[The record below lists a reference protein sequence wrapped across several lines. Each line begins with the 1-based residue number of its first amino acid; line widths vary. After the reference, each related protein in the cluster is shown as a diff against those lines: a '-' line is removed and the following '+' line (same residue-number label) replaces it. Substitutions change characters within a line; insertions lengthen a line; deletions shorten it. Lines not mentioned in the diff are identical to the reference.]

1 MVQTTAQQ
9 RVSWQEF
16 ECNEHKLVDMAFG
29 PGRILVAPPT
39 CDAWRALATVLRL
52 NNYKIRPADTSSYN
66 CREITAGSGKS
77 LHSYGLAVDIN
88 ASTNP
93 FVLTLDGR
101 AARFSNKATQDE
113 RAQEVRLG
121 QADTDM
127 TPQMIADVRAIKTKN
142 GNVVFDWGGN
152 WNDRKDPMHFE
163 VDVSPADL
171 QTGIDWN
178 TVKGADG
185 QPAADVAWGHEGEEA
200 PIHVE
205 TFAGELGVFE
215 KCYPAV
221 EKWEGQ
227 FLNDPND
234 PRGPTNMGITQDEL
248 ARFRERPVTQ
258 DELRDLTREEA
269 RQILRELYWKPIRAD
284 RLPLPV
290 AQVCYDAA
298 VLTGVRRAGR
308 TLQEALNRQGND
320 LAVDGIIGRA
330 TIGAAREADP
340 KRVVDDFA
348 AIQES
353 YLRSRPGFAKYGK
366 GWLSRLA
373 DVHSVA
379 TAMAAAAPRPAPAP
393 ASLPAPVPERVPP
406 AVPVSLPAR
415 PAEETIVSDQDVRR
429 TAETVAAPPPAPSP
443 APFTPS
449 VTPPQTAAD
458 GVTLEQLLPVI
469 VAALAAKPG
478 APTATGAAAVE
489 AAPPVLSDVDKALGG
504 EALAGKKT
512 LIGIIAYVILAILQ
526 ATGQVGTAT
535 GEPYRPPAAQT
546 TAPAPGAATPAPTP
560 TAPAAQTA
568 PATPSAPR
576 QVAAPA
582 QGGGTKTPAGGI
594 LTTLI
599 GAFIAL
605 GLVGKVDRVVKALGT
620 AAAKPT

>member
-77 LHSYGLAVDIN
+77 LHSYGLAVDIKP
-88 ASTNP
+88 STNP

-290 AQVCYDAA
+290 VQVCYDAA

-340 KRVVDDFA
+340 NA
-348 AIQES
+348 WSTI
-353 YLRSRPGFAKYGK
+353 SRP
-366 GWLSRLA
+366 SRKA
-373 DVHSVA
+373 IS
-379 TAMAAAAPRPAPAP
+379 AAARALPNTARAGSAGSPTCT
-393 ASLPAPVPERVPP
+393 AS
-406 AVPVSLPAR
+406 
-415 PAEETIVSDQDVRR
+415 
-429 TAETVAAPPPAPSP
+429 PPPWRLPRRGPLRLLLRFRRRCPSAFLRP
-443 APFTPS
+443 YPS
-449 VTPPQTAAD
+449 RCQLAQQRRRSCPTRTCAGPRRRSLRRPLRPPQRGSRHRSLHRKRRRMA
-458 GVTLEQLLPVI
+458 
-469 VAALAAKPG
+469 
-478 APTATGAAAVE
+478 
-489 AAPPVLSDVDKALGG
+489 
-504 EALAGKKT
+504 
-512 LIGIIAYVILAILQ
+512 
-526 ATGQVGTAT
+526 
-535 GEPYRPPAAQT
+535 
-546 TAPAPGAATPAPTP
+546 
-560 TAPAAQTA
+560 
-568 PATPSAPR
+568 
-576 QVAAPA
+576 
-582 QGGGTKTPAGGI
+582 
-594 LTTLI
+594 
-599 GAFIAL
+599 
-605 GLVGKVDRVVKALGT
+605 
-620 AAAKPT
+620 